1 LHKILFYVINT
12 FRLYCKVPC
21 GLSLCFR
28 VVILKMNLQERASLY
43 FLHSIPGI
51 GNKTLWKI
59 KQVFGSF
66 SAGLQADSNRLY
78 AFLKAAVAAEIL
90 ERRRQQDPVSAYQSF
105 LENGLGLVCWEDDE
119 YPVSLRTIH
128 NAPYILYYQ
137 GRLTLVQ
144 DKSIAIVGA
153 RKASSYGRIVAHK
166 LASEL
171 AGAGVVIVS
180 GMARGIDT
188 EAHRGALETGA
199 TIAVLGSALDCPYPP
214 ENKKLYQLI
223 AEKSLALSEFPPG
236 TRPEPG
242 NFPMRNRIICGL
254 SRGVIVVEAGQRS
267 GALITADLALEQGR
281 DVFAVPGPIN
291 SSASIGT
298 NHLIQQG
305 AKLVCSV
312 NDIVEEYPD
321 WLIRDKMKPPAVE
334 ISGEEQDLLQHLAGE
349 ACHIDVLMEKTGTD
363 IGQLSTLLLRLEFQ
377 GIIRSLPG
385 NYYVRV

>member
-1 LHKILFYVINT
+1 
-12 FRLYCKVPC
+12 
-21 GLSLCFR
+21 
-28 VVILKMNLQERASLY
+28 MDLQERASLC
-43 FLHSIPGI
+43 FLHAVPGI

-66 SAGLQADSNRLY
+66 SACLQADSTRLY

-90 ERRRQQDPVSAYQSF
+90 ERRRQQDPAATYQS
-105 LENGLGLVCWEDDE
+105 LVEQGLGMTCWEDEE
-119 YPVSLRTIH
+119 YPGSLRNIH
-128 NAPYILYYQ
+128 NAPFVLYYQ
-137 GRLTLVQ
+137 GNLTLLQ
-144 DKSIAIVGA
+144 DMGIAIVGA
-153 RKASSYGRIVAHK
+153 RKASQYGRIVARK

-171 AGAGVVIVS
+171 AAAGAVIVS

-188 EAHRGALETGA
+188 EAHRGALEAGV

-223 AEKSLALSEFPPG
+223 AEKALVVSEFPAG

-254 SRGVIVVEAGQRS
+254 SRGVVVVEAGQRS
-267 GALITADLALEQGR
+267 GALITADFALEQGR

-291 SSASIGT
+291 SSSSVGT

-312 NDIVEEYPD
+312 EDIVEEYPG
-321 WLIRDKMKPPAVE
+321 WIIHDKMERQAVNL
-334 ISGEEQDLLQHLAGE
+334 SGEEQDLLQFMGGE
-349 ACHIDVLMEKTGTD
+349 ACHIDVLMEKTGID
-363 IGQLSTLLLRLEFQ
+363 IGQLSTLLLKLEFQ